1 MASGKASGGE
11 LEEKIDLSIE
21 ASTIISNSQ
30 DLVKDSSN
38 NLSQALALL
47 ASVEKKARVGND
59 TPSLVKICQASL
71 ELCIECK
78 NYEIL
83 KETLLM
89 LTSRRSQKLKAIE
102 CCVNQAMPIVCEGYA
117 PVDTLDKQVRD
128 ELLVTLRDITDGKIF
143 LEAQRARLTR
153 ALAVIQVRPA
163 LAFQILEIF
172 KFLELIN

>member
-1 MASGKASGGE
+1 MASGKANGGE

-21 ASTIISNSQ
+21 TSTIISSCQ
-30 DLVKDSSN
+30 ELVKESSN

-59 TPSLVKICQASL
+59 TPSLIQICQACLS
-71 ELCIECK
+71 LCIQSK

-83 KETLLM
+83 KDTLLM

-102 CCVNQAMPIVCEGYA
+102 CCVNQVMPLVCEGYT
-117 PVDTLDKQVRD
+117 PVDTLEKNVRD
-128 ELLVTLRDITDGKIF
+128 DLVVTLRDITDGKIF

-153 ALAVIQVRPA
+153 ALAVIQVRRRSVSES
-163 LAFQILEIF
+163 IS
-172 KFLELIN
+172 

>member
-21 ASTIISNSQ
+21 TSSIISNSQ
-30 DLVKDSSN
+30 SLVKDSSN

-59 TPSLVKICQASL
+59 TPSLVKICQTSL
-71 ELCIECK
+71 ELCISVK

-83 KETLLM
+83 KDTLLM

-102 CCVNQAMPIVCEGYA
+102 CCVNQVMPLVCEGYA
-117 PVDTLDKQVRD
+117 PVDTLEKQVRD
-128 ELLVTLRDITDGKIF
+128 DLLVTLRDITDGKIF

-153 ALAVIQVRPA
+153 ALAVIKVRTRDRRA
-163 LAFQILEIF
+163 LASLVD
-172 KFLELIN
+172 LACN